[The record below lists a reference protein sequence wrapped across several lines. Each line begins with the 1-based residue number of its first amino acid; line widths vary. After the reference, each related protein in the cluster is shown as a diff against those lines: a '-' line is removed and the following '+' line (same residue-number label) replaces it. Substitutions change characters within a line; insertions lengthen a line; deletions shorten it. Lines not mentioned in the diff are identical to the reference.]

1 MTPRLLPLLGTL
13 SLLGLTAWLGMQA
26 QTRLAQP
33 PALPDTAPPI
43 TETTTAVEPIALA
56 RPALPET
63 DHSALTTRP
72 LFAPTRRPVIPEP
85 EPIAEA
91 PKEVAPPPPSAPD
104 VTLTGIVGSDG
115 AKRALLSIDEDP
127 AEWFTL
133 GDSINGW
140 TISAMGSDWVLLSNG
155 GQNLRVELFR

>member
-63 DHSALTTRP
+63 DHSALTTR
-72 LFAPTRRPVIPEP
+72 
-85 EPIAEA
+85 
-91 PKEVAPPPPSAPD
+91 
-104 VTLTGIVGSDG
+104 
-115 AKRALLSIDEDP
+115 
-127 AEWFTL
+127 
-133 GDSINGW
+133 
-140 TISAMGSDWVLLSNG
+140 
-155 GQNLRVELFR
+155 